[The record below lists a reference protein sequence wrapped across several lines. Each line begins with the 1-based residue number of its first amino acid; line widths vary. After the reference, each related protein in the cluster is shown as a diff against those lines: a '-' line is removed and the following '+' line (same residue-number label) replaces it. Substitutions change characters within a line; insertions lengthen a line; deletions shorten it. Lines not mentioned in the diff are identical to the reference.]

1 MYTASNYILR
11 TPIRAIQF
19 LAGAMFS
26 QAPQIIELLD
36 DDADA
41 IFYHGSH
48 VNIEF
53 DDFTMV
59 TANNTDFIV
68 RVGDDIE
75 VFSEEDFHAMFV
87 QIV

>member
-1 MYTASNYILR
+1 MSIASNYILR

-19 LAGAMFS
+19 LACTMVH

-36 DDADA
+36 DDADV